1 LINTSN
7 IKTKYKMKTESV
19 LLITSAQNDL
29 LDPAGGAWNFVRATV
44 EKNNVPKKLN
54 ELIRAARA
62 SGIPLIHSPIE
73 LDYLAVVGFKPLSAI
88 QQVVLDNKL
97 LAKGTRGSEFLAGL
111 DIESKDSVL
120 PPRQG
125 FSSFW
130 AKTIQGELERFGA
143 RTIYIA
149 GMLAE
154 ACVESH
160 ARDAVENG
168 YRPIVISDA
177 IGATSPALL
186 EASLQTLALHT
197 LALLS
202 AEQTIVSWRRKFITQ
217 SITA

>member
-1 LINTSN
+1 
-7 IKTKYKMKTESV
+7 MKSESI

-29 LDPAGGAWNFVRATV
+29 LSPTGGAWSFVRATV

-54 ELIRAARA
+54 ELARGARA
-62 SGIPLIHSPIE
+62 SGIPVIHSPIE
-73 LDYLAVVGFKPLSAI
+73 LDYLAMADFKPLSAI

-97 LAKGTRGSEFLAGL
+97 LAKGSRGTEFLAGL
-111 DIESKDSVL
+111 EIQSKDSVL
-120 PPRQG
+120 RPRQG

-130 AKTIQGELERFGA
+130 AKSIQGELERFGA

-177 IGATSPALL
+177 IGSTSPGLL
-186 EASLQTLALHT
+186 EASLQILALHT
-197 LALLS
+197 SELLS
-202 AEQTIVSWRRKFITQ
+202 AEQTIVSWRR
-217 SITA
+217 

>member
-1 LINTSN
+1 
-7 IKTKYKMKTESV
+7 MKSESIR
-19 LLITSAQNDL
+19 LITSAQNDL
-29 LDPAGGAWNFVRATV
+29 LDPAGGAWNMVRATV
-44 EKNNVPKKLN
+44 EMNNVPNKLN

-62 SGIPLIHSPIE
+62 SGIPVIHSPIE
-73 LDYLAVVGFKPLSAI
+73 LDYPAMASFKPLSAI
-88 QQVVLDNKL
+88 QRVVLDNKL
-97 LAKGTRGSEFLAGL
+97 LAKGTRGSEFLASL
-111 DIESKDSVL
+111 DIQSKDSVL
-120 PPRQG
+120 RPRQG

-143 RTIYIA
+143 LTIYIA

-177 IGATSPALL
+177 IGATSPGLL

-197 LALLS
+197 SALLP
-202 AEQTIVSWRRKFITQ
+202 AEQAIASWHR
-217 SITA
+217 

>member
-1 LINTSN
+1 
-7 IKTKYKMKTESV
+7 MKSESI

-29 LDPAGGAWNFVRATV
+29 LDPAGGAWNIVRATV
-44 EKNNVPKKLN
+44 EKNDVPNKLN
-54 ELIRAARA
+54 ELAHAARA
-62 SGIPLIHSPIE
+62 SGIPVIHSPVE
-73 LDYLAVVGFKPLSAI
+73 FDYPAMTDFKPLSAI
-88 QQVVLDNKL
+88 QQVILDNKL
-97 LAKGTRGSEFLAGL
+97 LAKGTRGSQFLAGL
-111 DIESKDSVL
+111 NIQSKDSVL

-130 AKTIQGELERFGA
+130 AKSIQGELERFGS

-177 IGATSPALL
+177 IGATSPGLL

-197 LALLS
+197 PALLS
-202 AEQTIVSWRRKFITQ
+202 AAQTIASWRQ
-217 SITA
+217 

>member
-1 LINTSN
+1 
-7 IKTKYKMKTESV
+7 MKSESI

-29 LDPAGGAWNFVRATV
+29 LDPTGGAWSFVRATV
-44 EKNNVPKKLN
+44 EKNNVPNKLN
-54 ELIRAARA
+54 ELARAARA
-62 SGIPLIHSPIE
+62 SGIPVILSPIE
-73 LDYLAVVGFKPLSAI
+73 LDFPAMTGFKPLSAI
-88 QQVVLDNKL
+88 QQVILDHKL
-97 LAKGTRGSEFLAGL
+97 LAKGTRGSEFIADLH
-111 DIESKDSVL
+111 IQSKDSVL
-120 PPRQG
+120 RPRQG

-130 AKTIQGELERFGA
+130 AKTIQNELEHTGA

-186 EASLQTLALHT
+186 EASLQTLALHSS
-197 LALLS
+197 ALLS
-202 AEQTIVSWRRKFITQ
+202 TEQTITSWRR
-217 SITA
+217 

>member
-1 LINTSN
+1 
-7 IKTKYKMKTESV
+7 
-19 LLITSAQNDL
+19 
-29 LDPAGGAWNFVRATV
+29 V

-54 ELIRAARA
+54 DLIHAARA

-73 LDYLAVVGFKPLSAI
+73 LDYLAMVDFKPLSAI

-111 DIESKDSVL
+111 DIKSKDSVL
-120 PPRQG
+120 QPRQG

-160 ARDAVENG
+160 ARDAVKTATG
-168 YRPIVISDA
+168 RSSFPTPSGRSAPDCWKPPSRPSRC
-177 IGATSPALL
+177 TPRHY
-186 EASLQTLALHT
+186 SLP
-197 LALLS
+197 S
-202 AEQTIVSWRRKFITQ
+202 RRSLPGDGKSLPMNIRP
-217 SITA
+217 

>member
-1 LINTSN
+1 
-7 IKTKYKMKTESV
+7 MKSESI

-44 EKNNVPKKLN
+44 EKNDVPKKLI
-54 ELIRAARA
+54 ELTRAARA
-62 SGIPLIHSPIE
+62 SGIPVIHSPIE
-73 LDYLAVVGFKPLSAI
+73 LDYSAMAGFKPLSAL
-88 QQVVLDNKL
+88 QQVVLDNRL

-111 DIESKDSVL
+111 CIQSKDSVL
-120 PPRQG
+120 RPRQG

-130 AKTIQGELERFGA
+130 ARTIQGELESIGA

-168 YRPIVISDA
+168 CRPIVISDA
-177 IGATSPALL
+177 IGATSPGLL

-197 LALLS
+197 SALLT
-202 AEQTIVSWRRKFITQ
+202 AEQAIISWRR
-217 SITA
+217 